1 MAHGRLPYTRSVTA
15 RGTTTGAAATRDAV
29 RIRAMTPRDIR
40 AAAAIERAAYGSR
53 APRTEF
59 RRELA
64 NGLAEYLVAAREAAP
79 PSTVARS
86 EAAPLAGPGRPQGP
100 ARGLLRRSLPRLRRG
115 WPPWGARDGVTD
127 GRALVGFAGVWFTRD
142 QLHLVTIAVAPGWQ
156 RRGVAA
162 RLLLRCVE
170 LAEEEALGSIAL
182 EVRPANAGARAL
194 YQRFG
199 LREAGRLRGYYPDSG
214 EDALLMLSPPLD
226 DAAFR
231 ERMEGLRAELTHEVG
246 AR

>member
-15 RGTTTGAAATRDAV
+15 RGTTTVAAAARDAV

-64 NGLAEYLVAAREAAP
+64 NGLAEYLVAERVVVESLVAEHVGAEHPVAAREAAP

-127 GRALVGFAGVWFTRD
+127 GRALVGFAGV
-142 QLHLVTIAVAPGWQ
+142 
-156 RRGVAA
+156 
-162 RLLLRCVE
+162 
-170 LAEEEALGSIAL
+170 
-182 EVRPANAGARAL
+182 
-194 YQRFG
+194 
-199 LREAGRLRGYYPDSG
+199 
-214 EDALLMLSPPLD
+214 
-226 DAAFR
+226 
-231 ERMEGLRAELTHEVG
+231 
-246 AR
+246 